1 LLSILLAFFFLA
13 LIFGFEFLKM
23 PFIGVKK
30 FIYIK
35 SGKTGLRDVKDI
47 LFDDIIEIGLNWQ
60 AINDYCLDI
69 LSFRN

>member
-1 LLSILLAFFFLA
+1 
-13 LIFGFEFLKM
+13 M

-35 SGKTGLRDVKDI
+35 SGKTGHRDVKGI
-47 LFDDIIEIGLNWQ
+47 LLDNIIEIGLNWQ